1 MAEMKKAMTL
11 VFDDR
16 DLVDLVQILIDEDAQ
31 GALAFVKRH
40 FKGKARELLE
50 GG

>member
-11 VFDDR
+11 VLDDR
-16 DLVDLVQILIDEDAQ
+16 DLVDLAQILIDEDAP

-40 FKGKARELLE
+40 FKGKTRDLLE